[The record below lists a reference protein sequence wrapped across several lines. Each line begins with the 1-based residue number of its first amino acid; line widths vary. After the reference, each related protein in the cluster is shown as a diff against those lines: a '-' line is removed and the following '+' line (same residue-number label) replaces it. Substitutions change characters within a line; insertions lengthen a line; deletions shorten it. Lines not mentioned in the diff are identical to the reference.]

1 MDKQSFEHEMGRAQ
15 AMRTAGDRPEYWAG
29 YMRGLRRKYHGE
41 DFGTD
46 EEHRLWLTA
55 DGDTLRRERSA
66 GYRAG
71 YIPEY
76 CTQNEGDCQTCS
88 LVNYGR
94 DCRNEP
100 LERNGS

>member
-1 MDKQSFEHEMGRAQ
+1 MDQQSFEHEMAKAQ
-15 AMRTAGDRPEYWAG
+15 AMRSAGDRPEYWAG

-55 DGDTLRRERSA
+55 DGDTLRRDLSA

-71 YIPEY
+71 YIPATMFWIHPRARGMGI
-76 CTQNEGDCQTCS
+76 CA
-88 LVNYGR
+88 
-94 DCRNEP
+94 
-100 LERNGS
+100 